1 MTALRPR
8 SLLLMLALGLGLP
21 AAASAQT
28 AAPEISTPVAAELG
42 KLREL
47 TEAKT
52 YAPALAL
59 IDRLLAAV
67 PADSYDRALLV
78 QIKAQ
83 IFLTEGNYAS
93 SIVPLEDALR
103 FADRPGFL
111 TESAHRD
118 ALFLLAQLHQQ
129 QASESKDPARQRA
142 LLAKA
147 ADYLTRWQARTSKPT
162 ADSQL
167 FAASLHYQQATLDP
181 DRIDAAALAEARR
194 AAEAG
199 LLLQLKPSASFYVLL
214 LAAAQ
219 QRADHAQA
227 ADLLELLVAQKP
239 ANSGYWQQLTS
250 TYLSLAAAA
259 KNERDADRFHLRA
272 LLTLERAQAL
282 GLLRSPA
289 ENQHVV
295 SLYLNLRQ
303 FDPAIALLKK
313 GLADGALD
321 NIRRNWEL
329 LANASQQAR
338 REPQAIEALELAV
351 TRLPAEGQLEFTLAQ
366 LLYAAG
372 RVADARARLELAVKK
387 GSLEKPGQT
396 RLFLAC
402 TAFELKAYDDAD
414 RWARDAAAFTDVKKD
429 DLARLS
435 QAIAEARR
443 VSAASKS

>member
-1 MTALRPR
+1 MASLHSR
-8 SLLLMLALGLGLP
+8 SLLLILALGLGLP
-21 AAASAQT
+21 AEVSAQT
-28 AAPEISTPVAAELG
+28 AAPEISAPVAAELG

-47 TEAKT
+47 TETKT

-59 IDRLLAAV
+59 IDRLLTAV

-93 SIVPLEDALR
+93 VIAPLEDALR
-103 FADRPGFL
+103 FTERPGFI
-111 TESAHRD
+111 TESAHRE

-142 LLAKA
+142 QLAKA
-147 ADYLTRWQARTSKPT
+147 LDYLKRWQALSPAPTS
-162 ADSQL
+162 DGQL
-167 FAASLHYQQATLDP
+167 FAASLYYQQATLDP
-181 DRIDAAALAEARR
+181 DRIDAAALANARR
-194 AAEAG
+194 AANAG
-199 LLLQLKPSASFYVLL
+199 LRLQIKPSDSFYVLL

-219 QRADHAQA
+219 QSGDYTQA

-250 TYLSLAAAA
+250 TYLSLASTAN
-259 KNERDADRFHLRA
+259 NEREADRFRLRA

-282 GLLRSPA
+282 GLLRSPI
-289 ENQHVV
+289 ENQHLAN
-295 SLYLNLRQ
+295 LYLNLRQ
-303 FDPAIALLKK
+303 FDPAIVLLQK
-313 GLADGALD
+313 GLADGSLD
-321 NIRRNWEL
+321 NTRRNWEL
-329 LANASQQAR
+329 LANASRQAR

-351 TRLPAEGQLEFTLAQ
+351 TRLPTEGQLEFTLAQ

-372 RVADARARLELAVKK
+372 RVADARTHLEHAVKK

-414 RWARDAAAFTDVKKD
+414 RWARDAAAFADVRKD

-443 VSAASKS
+443 TPATSKS

>member
-1 MTALRPR
+1 M
-8 SLLLMLALGLGLP
+8 
-21 AAASAQT
+21 
-28 AAPEISTPVAAELG
+28 G

-47 TEAKT
+47 TGAKS
-52 YAPALAL
+52 YAPALVL

-83 IFLTEGNYAS
+83 IFLTEGNYAAA
-93 SIVPLEDALR
+93 IAPLEDALR

-111 TESAHRD
+111 AEAAPRA

-129 QASESKDPARQRA
+129 QAPESKDSGRQRA
-142 LLAKA
+142 ALAKA
-147 ADYLTRWQARTSKPT
+147 ADYLARWQARAPAST
-162 ADSQL
+162 ADGQL
-167 FAASLHYQQATLDP
+167 FAASLYYQQATLNP
-181 DRIDAAALAEARR
+181 DRIDSATLNKARR

-199 LLLQLKPSASFYVLL
+199 LLLQINPSDSFYVLL

-219 QRADHAQA
+219 QRADFAQA
-227 ADLLELLVAQKP
+227 ADLLELLVARKP
-239 ANSGYWQQLTS
+239 ANSSYWQQLTS
-250 TYLSLAAAA
+250 VYLSLAAAA

-272 LLTLERAQAL
+272 LLTLERAQAA

-303 FDPAIALLKK
+303 FDPAIALLQK
-313 GLADGALD
+313 GLADGTLD
-321 NIRRNWEL
+321 NTRRNWEL
-329 LANASQQAR
+329 LANAHQQAR
-338 REPQAIEALELAV
+338 REAQAIASLELAV
-351 TRLPAEGQLEFTLAQ
+351 TRLPSDGQLEFTLAQ
-366 LLYAAG
+366 LLYASG
-372 RVADARARLELAVKK
+372 RVADARAALERAVKK
-387 GSLEKPGQT
+387 DALEKPGQT

-414 RWARDAAAFTDVKKD
+414 RWARDAAAFADVKKD
-429 DLARLS
+429 DLARLA

-443 VSAASKS
+443 SPAPSKS

>member
-1 MTALRPR
+1 MNALPFR
-8 SLLLMLALGLGLP
+8 SLLLFLALGLGLP
-21 AAASAQT
+21 AAVSAQT
-28 AAPEISTPVAAELG
+28 DAPEISAPVASELG

-47 TEAKT
+47 TEAKN

-83 IFLTEGNYAS
+83 IFLTEGDYTAA
-93 SIVPLEDALR
+93 ITPLEDALR

-111 TESAHRD
+111 AESAHRD
-118 ALFLLAQLHQQ
+118 TLFILSQIYQQ
-129 QASESKDPARQRA
+129 QASVSKDPEHQRA
-142 LLAKA
+142 ALAKA
-147 ADYLTRWQARTSKPT
+147 LDYLKRWQALSPAPT
-162 ADSQL
+162 ADGQL
-167 FAASLHYQQATLDP
+167 FAASLYYQQATLNP
-181 DRIDAAALAEARR
+181 DAIDSAALAEARR

-199 LLLQLKPSASFYVLL
+199 LLLQIKPSDAFYVLL
-214 LAAAQ
+214 LAVAQ
-219 QRADHAQA
+219 QRADFVQA
-227 ADLLELLVAQKP
+227 ADLLELLVARKT
-239 ANSGYWQQLTS
+239 ANSAYWQQLIS

-259 KNERDADRFHLRA
+259 KNERDTDRFHLRA
-272 LLTLERAQAL
+272 LLALERAQAA

-303 FDPAIALLKK
+303 FDPAIALLQK
-313 GLADGALD
+313 GLADGSLA
-321 NIRRNWEL
+321 NTRRNWEL
-329 LANASQQAR
+329 LANAHQQAR
-338 REPQAIEALELAV
+338 REPEAIASLELAV
-351 TRLPAEGQLEFTLAQ
+351 TRLSADGQLEFTLAQ

-372 RVADARARLELAVKK
+372 RVADARTALERAVKK

-414 RWARDAAAFTDVKKD
+414 RWARDAAAFPDVKKD

-443 VSAASKS
+443 TPATSKS